1 MSSFDK
7 FMCGLS
13 ALLLL
18 GLTLVCLFYTSDT
31 KTFDFTSAGRYN
43 AIKVKD
49 LGNGKLAV
57 TNYLDDNVR
66 TIEIEAEMPRNS
78 FQADLLY
85 SKCEFYKYH
94 PKDYTGPEY
103 RQMPKNRV
111 RW

>member
-1 MSSFDK
+1 MKSNINENN
-7 FMCGLS
+7 
-13 ALLLL
+13 
-18 GLTLVCLFYTSDT
+18 SDT